1 MKLNSERFSHALHQ
15 RGVSQAQLAQALGLS
30 PAAVSNWKSTENG
43 ISIANLRQAEK
54 FLGVPQDWLLG
65 IDPAEPAPKATLN
78 ETEVPYLGRVIPPE
92 SAAVLTLSWH
102 GFTRE
107 IALSRDPQRIGRNV
121 LQALEDIDLLHRNSS
136 SRPPAAPVASEPV
149 LRPVVSPQTDL
160 KATER
165 RLLDAVF
172 GIRRPEEETPGGHLA
187 RPKPPTW
194 KDVTK
199 HLQALSRSDPNFPS
213 EETLSDP
220 AFDLFR
226 QELIAHGLLKP
237 SGEVIDEA
245 DLPPI
250 PAAPTAHK
258 GPQTPDVPPASSEQ

>member
-121 LQALEDIDLLHRNSS
+121 LQALDDIDQLYRQRKNDPQVFNVLEKEIAALGIKPEISS
-136 SRPPAAPVASEPV
+136 APGVSAAASAGAASAARLVAPESLPTPATAAPSGHTRGPKPAAA
-149 LRPVVSPQTDL
+149 
-160 KATER
+160 
-165 RLLDAVF
+165 
-172 GIRRPEEETPGGHLA
+172 
-187 RPKPPTW
+187 
-194 KDVTK
+194 
-199 HLQALSRSDPNFPS
+199 
-213 EETLSDP
+213 P
-220 AFDLFR
+220 A
-226 QELIAHGLLKP
+226 P
-237 SGEVIDEA
+237 
-245 DLPPI
+245 
-250 PAAPTAHK
+250 
-258 GPQTPDVPPASSEQ
+258 